1 MGVWWV
7 GRIIAEV
14 CPCPMTFSQARAVEL
29 LLQLFCQKTPAI
41 PLKPSIQ
48 HPPKAIL
55 WVGGWVGPINI
66 MECPID
72 VELLL
77 AAAAAAAVAVGCVC
91 SVRRAGGG
99 WICINLLCGFGS
111 NLRWILQGF
120 PKWIEC

>member
-77 AAAAAAAVAVGCVC
+77 LLPSTAVAVA
-91 SVRRAGGG
+91 SVRCVELGEVGFALTFCVALGLICAGF
-99 WICINLLCGFGS
+99 CKGFQNG
-111 NLRWILQGF
+111 
-120 PKWIEC
+120 